1 MGIIGSI
8 RKHSWVAVLLVGI
21 AIIAFI
27 LGDLTKNNRG
37 IPDMGSVNGE
47 VLSRQR
53 FDELVERAE
62 TNYKMQQQV
71 AQVPSEVQSRIRES
85 VWAEFVEETLFEE
98 QAGKLGLQ
106 VTPNELGDMYT
117 GKFIHPLLRQY
128 FTNPQTGIYDTL
140 GVRRTLENLSAM
152 DTAQRLQWVEV
163 EQAVKKDRMQ
173 QKYASLILSGFYMPK
188 ALAEKVAAYT
198 KEVSNV
204 RVVAMPF
211 QSVSDDEVTLGDADY
226 KKYYDEHKN
235 EFRVAEELRDV
246 EFIVYPVNPTAQDL
260 ADIEAGIQ
268 KTWAEFQTIEE
279 AEIPYFVN
287 GESHRSYDSSYVKA
301 SSFKAP
307 LDAQIE
313 AASAGTMIEP
323 AIVGNEWMMAK
334 VLATAMRP
342 DSLRASYI
350 MVLSE
355 EAQAPQITTRSK
367 ERAKQLADSVMA
379 LLNGN
384 KMTFEQAL
392 EQFSDD
398 PQKAENKGDLNWVP
412 DGAYGFFNE
421 QVVNTP
427 VGQSFVVAD
436 PRGIGYMVIKVT
448 DKTPATKK
456 YRVALITREIEPSK
470 ATNDAVYTAAH
481 KFASQNRT
489 LKSFEASAQQE
500 NLQVRSDR
508 LNAMS
513 ESLSGVKNA
522 REIVRW
528 AFNKETQ
535 MGAVADQVYE
545 CDGAYVVAALKEV
558 YTKGFATL
566 EQVRP
571 LVEQDVRREK
581 KAELQLARA
590 EEAAK
595 VAKDINSFAAKINT
609 TVDTIDSVAYG
620 SNYFGKFGME
630 PKVLSVIA
638 ATKSGMTSPI
648 KGASA
653 VYTVQVDGK
662 APAEGMDA
670 NLMKTQLEQGY
681 RNKVRQITEVLRQKA
696 NIVDTRNEHF

>member
-47 VLSRQR
+47 VMSRQR

>member
-47 VLSRQR
+47 VMSRQR

-595 VAKDINSFAAKINT
+595 VAKDINSFATKINT

-696 NIVDTRNEHF
+696 TIVDTRNEHF

>member
-47 VLSRQR
+47 VMSRQR

-535 MGAVADQVYE
+535 MGVVADQVYE

-653 VYTVQVDGK
+653 VYTVQVDSK

-696 NIVDTRNEHF
+696 TIVDTRNEHF

>member
-47 VLSRQR
+47 VMSRQR

-696 NIVDTRNEHF
+696 TIVDTRNEHF

>member
-47 VLSRQR
+47 VMSRQR

-71 AQVPSEVQSRIRES
+71 AQVPSEMQSRIRES

-595 VAKDINSFAAKINT
+595 VAKDINSFATKINT

-696 NIVDTRNEHF
+696 TIVDTRNEHF

>member
-47 VLSRQR
+47 TMTRQR

-71 AQVPSEVQSRIRES
+71 AQIPSEMQSRIRES

-98 QAGKLGLQ
+98 QAGMLGLQ
-106 VTPNELGDMYT
+106 VTSNEMGDMYT

-128 FTNPQTGIYDTL
+128 FTNPQTGVYDTL
-140 GVRRTLENLSAM
+140 GVRRTIENLSAM

-163 EQAVKKDRMQ
+163 EKAVKKDRMQ

-188 ALAEKVAAYT
+188 TLAEKVAAYT
-198 KEVSNV
+198 QEVSNV
-204 RVVAMPF
+204 RVVALPF
-211 QSVSDDEVTLGDADY
+211 QSVSDDEVTLADADY

-235 EFRVAEELRDV
+235 EFRVVDELRDL
-246 EFIVYPVNPTAQDL
+246 EFIAYPVNPTAQDL
-260 ADIEAGIQ
+260 ADIEASVK
-268 KTWAEFQTIEE
+268 KTWEEFQTIEDE
-279 AEIPYFVN
+279 EIPYFVN
-287 GESHRSYDSSYVKA
+287 GESSRSYDSSYVKA
-301 SSFKAP
+301 SSFRAP
-307 LDAQIE
+307 MDVQIE
-313 AASAGTMIEP
+313 AAAAGTMIEP

-334 VLATAMRP
+334 VMGTAVRP
-342 DSLRASYI
+342 DSLRASVIYI
-350 MVLSE
+350 FNSKVGGN
-355 EAQAPQITTRSK
+355 ITTRS
-367 ERAKQLADSVMA
+367 EEQAKHLADSVLAM
-379 LLNGN
+379 LNAN
-384 KMTFEQAL
+384 RINFEDAV

-398 PQKAENKGDLNWVP
+398 PQKSETKGDMDWQL
-412 DGAYGFFNE
+412 DGNYGVLNE
-421 QVVNTP
+421 QIVNTP
-427 VGQSFVVAD
+427 VGGHFIYERPD
-436 PRGIGYMVIKVT
+436 GIGYFIVKVT

-456 YRVALITREIEPSK
+456 YRVALITREIVPSK

-489 LKSFEASAQQE
+489 IKSFEASAQQE
-500 NLQVRSDR
+500 NLQVR
-508 LNAMS
+508 NARVAMMS
-513 ESLSGVKNA
+513 EGLPGVNNA

-545 CDGAYVVAALKEV
+545 CDGMYIVPALKEI
-558 YTKGFATL
+558 YKKGYATL

-571 LVEQDVRREK
+571 MIEQDVRREK

-595 VAKDINSFAAKINT
+595 VAKDINSFATKVNM
-609 TVDTIDSVAYG
+609 TVDTLDSVSYG
-620 SNYFGKFGME
+620 GNYFGKFGME
-630 PKVLSVIA
+630 PKVQSVIA
-638 ATKSGMTSPI
+638 ATKSGMTNPI
-648 KGASA
+648 KGANGI
-653 VYTVQVDGK
+653 YMVQVDGK
-662 APAEGMDA
+662 AQAEGMDA
-670 NLMKTQLEQGY
+670 SLMKTQLEQGY

-696 NIVDTRNEHF
+696 KIEDTRNEHF